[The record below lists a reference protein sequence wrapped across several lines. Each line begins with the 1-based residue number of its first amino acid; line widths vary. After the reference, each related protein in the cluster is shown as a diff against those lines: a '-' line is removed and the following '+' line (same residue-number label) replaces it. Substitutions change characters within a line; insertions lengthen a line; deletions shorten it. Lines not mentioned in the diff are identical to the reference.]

1 MDQLTDVCVSLSGI
15 EIRRPRRDC
24 LLDRMLHRCKA
35 AALRETVAGAKKPGQ
50 TTDSQYVCLL
60 TKAAAQDFVVLRLN
74 IVSPDAVTEHGFL
87 LGAAACAAPSEE
99 GATNFDP

>member
-1 MDQLTDVCVSLSGI
+1 MV
-15 EIRRPRRDC
+15 
-24 LLDRMLHRCKA
+24 HRCKA

-50 TTDSQYVCLL
+50 TTDSQYFRLL

-87 LGAAACAAPSEE
+87 LGAAACPAPSEE